1 MGEALTIASVLCTKP
16 ASSLELYDPVLGE
29 FNKYA
34 PREGHSPIQD
44 SLLDTAESG
53 RSPECHP
60 HRLPA
65 VRQPGREVHH

>member
-1 MGEALTIASVLCTKP
+1 MGEASPIGSVLSTKP

-29 FNKYA
+29 FNKYT

-44 SLLDTAESG
+44 ILLDTAESG
-53 RSPECHP
+53 RSPGCHP
-60 HRLPA
+60 HQLSA